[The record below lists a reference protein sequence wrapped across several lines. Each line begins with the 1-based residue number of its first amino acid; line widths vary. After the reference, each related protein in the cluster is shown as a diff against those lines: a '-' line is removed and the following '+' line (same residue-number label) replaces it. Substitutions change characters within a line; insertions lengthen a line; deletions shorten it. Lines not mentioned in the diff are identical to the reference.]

1 MTGKFVQ
8 KISNTSHCGDQQT
21 FGKPSYRY
29 DYPIKALTQDDAYPI
44 EACEPWIHY
53 NMRLGNLAVDD
64 TVAAENLII
73 SGSVVSA
80 PLLIGDVSLCT
91 GKSSGAKSFDIPHVT
106 QPGKRIRH
114 VCAEGPE
121 AGIYIRG
128 RLTGKNVIDL
138 PEYWEGLVDPET
150 ITVTLTQI
158 KTSQDL
164 IVDEVQWGK
173 RVVVKSGNS
182 SSIDCFYVIQA
193 SRIDGEPLIVEYEG
207 ETPAEYPGDDRQYS
221 ISGYDYDNR
230 GEKSTKEMSDD

>member
-1 MTGKFVQ
+1 MADKFVP

-29 DYPIKALTQDDAYPI
+29 DYPVKALTQDDDYPV
-44 EACEPWIHY
+44 EACEPWLHY
-53 NMRLGNLAVDD
+53 NMRLGNLHTDNVI
-64 TVAAENLII
+64 TVENLIQCGGRI
-73 SGSVVSA
+73 VSPTFQGSINVQSWK
-80 PLLIGDVSLCT
+80 G
-91 GKSSGAKSFDIPHVT
+91 FDIQHPSKEGH
-106 QPGKRIRH
+106 RLRH
-114 VCAEGPE
+114 ICMEGPE
-121 AGIYIRG
+121 AGIYVRG
-128 RLTGKNVIDL
+128 RLTGKNVIEL
-138 PEYWEGLVDPET
+138 PDYWEGLVDPET

>member
-1 MTGKFVQ
+1 MADKFVP

-29 DYPIKALTQDDAYPI
+29 DYPVKALTQDDDYPV
-44 EACEPWIHY
+44 EACEPWLHY
-53 NMRLGNLAVDD
+53 NMRLGNLHTDNVI
-64 TVAAENLII
+64 TAENLIRCGGRI
-73 SGSVVSA
+73 VSPTFRGSINVQSWK
-80 PLLIGDVSLCT
+80 G
-91 GKSSGAKSFDIPHVT
+91 FDIQHPSKEGH
-106 QPGKRIRH
+106 RLRH
-114 VCAEGPE
+114 ICMEGPE
-121 AGIYIRG
+121 AGIYVRG
-128 RLTGKNVIDL
+128 RLTGKNVIEL
-138 PEYWEGLVDPET
+138 PDYWEGLVDPET